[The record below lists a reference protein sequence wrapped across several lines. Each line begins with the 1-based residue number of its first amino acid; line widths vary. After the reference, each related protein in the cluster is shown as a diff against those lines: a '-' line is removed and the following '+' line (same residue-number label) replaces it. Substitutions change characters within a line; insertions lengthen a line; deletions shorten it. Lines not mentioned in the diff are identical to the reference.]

1 MALILVQHSQFPS
14 FTHPAMSRSVAG
26 FQGRQNVI
34 CQMFWPSV
42 SESSARCALWDREK
56 RKCRE
61 ALNLFGTTSSMNKN
75 VKLVN
80 TTDETIFVPGL
91 GPWRPNQIFDLPKE
105 MPLKQHVQPRIL
117 GGALK
122 IVGGNKRVSVDG
134 KNVEAGKPVP
144 GTPPGVPQKP
154 R

>member
-1 MALILVQHSQFPS
+1 M
-14 FTHPAMSRSVAG
+14 
-26 FQGRQNVI
+26 
-34 CQMFWPSV
+34 
-42 SESSARCALWDREK
+42 WDKEK

-61 ALNLFGTTSSMNKN
+61 ILNLFGSTSSVNEN

-80 TTDETIFVPGL
+80 ATDEAIFVPGL
-91 GPWRPNQIFDLPKE
+91 EPWRPNQIFDLPKE
-105 MPLKQHVQPRIL
+105 MALTQHVQPRIL

-144 GTPPGVPQKP
+144 GTPPGAPKKP